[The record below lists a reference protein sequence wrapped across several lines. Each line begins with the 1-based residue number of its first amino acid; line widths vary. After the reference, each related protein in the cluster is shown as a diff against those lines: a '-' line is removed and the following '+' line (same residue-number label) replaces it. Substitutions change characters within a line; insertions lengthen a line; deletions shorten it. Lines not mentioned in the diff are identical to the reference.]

1 MFMMFLLLFI
11 GQNAWCQTVVA
22 SGELDNGITWKVE
35 NNDTGG
41 VYSLTIEGS
50 GDMPD
55 FNVRNPCPWDSYL
68 SNVYSVNI
76 SSDITKIGTG
86 AFFGSAITSIKI
98 PENCKEIGGKAF
110 YRSNL
115 KAVYIPAN
123 VETIGKDAFDYCS
136 NLRLFHYD
144 NSVTSKTVVNLTG
157 ISYSGKLIE
166 RATGTNGSYAKYPSN
181 WERYT
186 HGDQCK
192 GGAWVAECGTKLFF
206 YAEESGA
213 IVNLAAS
220 GRVPA
225 AVTNSPD
232 YHPWRVNCYKYTSL
246 EINKNV
252 ASIAGDELVGYENS
266 DVTKSGFTSMKTI
279 TIENGSGNNYFYL
292 DRYDALY
299 DKEQTKLYLYPA
311 KNTTTEIEIPATV
324 TTIGS
329 GAFYGAKKLKKITF
343 LGTVK
348 TFGQHAFGE
357 ASSLNYMYFTT
368 TTAPS
373 SYNAATFSGVANEG
387 TVVAEA
393 NTDAFRTFTSTIGSN
408 WTFDGETY
416 GPVTA
421 YILNRRLII
430 TGKGAYNT
438 YYANASWYPDRN
450 EITKIIVGE
459 NITDIGGNAFTE
471 CTNVKEITLNNS
483 GTIENGAFK
492 NLKNLTRVNIGT
504 GALVL
509 DAWFDLYP
517 STKKSLPFEGCSKL
531 EYINI
536 EDFASFNNIK
546 GLKYLMDS
554 QYGTKAAKTLLVKGV
569 EHSST
574 STLVIPEGIT
584 KINVDFKYFKN
595 VTRVNIPSTVEKIEG
610 CFSEDTYLTEITI
623 PSTVKDISYGA
634 FNNCTSLKT
643 VTLNNSGTIE
653 GFVFS
658 GCTALTRVNIGTG
671 ALVFKGV
678 YYNETV
684 GFHTPFE
691 GCSNLE
697 YINIE
702 DFASFNNIKGLY
714 YLMDDS
720 YGTKAVKS
728 LLVKG
733 VEHSSTSTLVIP
745 EGITNIIVDFKY
757 FKNVTRVKIPSTV
770 EKIEGCF
777 SEDTYLTEITIPS
790 TVKDISY
797 GAFNNCTSLKTVT
810 LNNSGTI
817 EGFVFSGCT
826 ALTRVNIGTGALV
839 FKGVYYNETVGF
851 HTPFEGCSNLEY
863 INIEDF
869 ASFNNIKGLYYL
881 MDDSYGTKAV
891 KSLLVKGVEHSST
904 STLVIPEGITN
915 IIVDFKYFKNVTR
928 VKIPS
933 TVETLGSCFA
943 GDKYLK
949 EITLPSTVTSV
960 ASDAFKDC
968 TSLETVTLNNKGSI
982 GDSAF
987 RNCKSLGCVNIGKGL
1002 TTIDWTAGD
1011 LTDLYGDKARFPFYG
1026 CPNLSIVNVE
1036 DVNSLFTIKDIKMLT
1051 DSKYGTNACKTL
1063 MVNDAPFDSEDI
1075 LHIPENV
1082 GYFSPSALKYFQNVK
1097 KISLSPNVESVSDFK
1112 DYSYLTDI
1120 ILPRSVKYLE
1130 DNAFYGC
1137 SSLKRI
1143 VCLASEAPSTTAKIA
1158 SNPSKITL
1166 RVPDLCSSVYKSA
1179 NYWKEFNIEE
1189 GSFTRMAGTLT
1200 LKTLAKRDLNGSVSD
1215 KIVYWSS
1222 SNTDYVT
1229 VDNGVISASDFKY
1242 DGTIAPFRGAYITA
1256 LSEDADTYSF
1266 SVRVQPREVV
1276 LTDGNDYKNTVDFEA
1291 EKISYTR
1298 NYKENV
1304 VEKWQAFYV
1313 PFDIEVTDELLEDY
1327 DFAKL
1332 YMVSYYDANDN
1343 GEIEDDEPLR
1353 MTFNKFSAGRVLR
1366 ANMPYFIRV
1375 KSAGTKTIEVTNT
1388 TLKAAANGS
1397 VRCST
1402 TEHEYTL
1409 VGIYEPTYMRGKYGM
1424 AANGGFTYITS
1435 ARTKLGANRWYM
1447 EVKSLTED
1455 GAEFENYARPIE
1467 IFVDGEEAETTG
1479 ITTVED
1485 KAPASQN
1492 EKIFTLDGRQVTN
1505 TDNLPSGIYIIN
1517 GKKVFKK

>member
-1 MFMMFLLLFI
+1 MMFLLLFV
-11 GQNAWCQTVVA
+11 GQNAWSAVVA
-22 SGELDNGITWKVE
+22 SGDLTTTITWKVE
-35 NNDTGG
+35 KLSGVSKLTVSGTG
-41 VYSLTIEGS
+41 E
-50 GDMPD
+50 MPD
-55 FNVRNPCPWDSYL
+55 YTSFTAVPWADLRNTISILEIGDGITNIGNYAFNG
-68 SNVYSVNI
+68 I
-76 SSDITKIGTG
+76 AITKVAIPSSCKKIGMY
-86 AFFGSAITSIKI
+86 
-98 PENCKEIGGKAF
+98 AF
-110 YRSNL
+110 YGC
-115 KAVYIPAN
+115 KKMTDIYIPAS
-123 VETIGKDAFDYCS
+123 VVTIGTSAVSNCS
-136 NLRLFHYD
+136 KLGFVHYD
-144 NSVTSKTVVNLTG
+144 DRCSSRTALNLSSCAKTG
-157 ISYSGKLIE
+157 RLIE
-166 RATGTNGSYAKYPSN
+166 KSGTGDSYANVPEG
-181 WERYT
+181 WEYYT
-186 HGDQCK
+186 HGVQCY
-192 GGAWVAECGTKLFF
+192 GGAWVAENTDQTKLFF
-206 YAEESGA
+206 YAQNPGA
-213 IVNLAAS
+213 TVNYAVA
-220 GRVPA
+220 GRVP
-225 AVTNSPD
+225 SPTRRLD
-232 YHPWRVNCYKYTSL
+232 PEYHPWRANCSKYTSL
-246 EINKNV
+246 EIDKNI
-252 ASIAGDELVGYENS
+252 ASIDDFEFLGYEDS
-266 DVTKSGFTSMKTI
+266 DVTKMGYTNMQTI
-279 TIENGSGNNYFYL
+279 TVQSGNSYFVVGE
-292 DRYDALY
+292 DGALY
-299 DKEQTKLYLYPA
+299 DKSKTTVYLYPA
-311 KNTTTEIEIPATV
+311 KSTATNIEIPATV
-324 TTIGS
+324 TTIRP
-329 GAFYGAKKLKKITF
+329 GAFYGAKNLQKIDF
-343 LGTVK
+343 LGTISLIN
-348 TFGQHAFGE
+348 TYAF
-357 ASSLNYMYFTT
+357 AQTSSLSSLNFATD
-368 TTAPS
+368 TAP
-373 SYNAATFSGVANEG
+373 ATTVSTAFTGVARG
-387 TVVAEA
+387 GVVFASVE
-393 NTDAFRTFTSTIGSN
+393 TDAFKIFTSQVGSG

-595 VTRVNIPSTVEKIEG
+595 VTRV
-610 CFSEDTYLTEITI
+610 
-623 PSTVKDISYGA
+623 
-634 FNNCTSLKT
+634 
-643 VTLNNSGTIE
+643 
-653 GFVFS
+653 
-658 GCTALTRVNIGTG
+658 
-671 ALVFKGV
+671 
-678 YYNETV
+678 
-684 GFHTPFE
+684 
-691 GCSNLE
+691 
-697 YINIE
+697 
-702 DFASFNNIKGLY
+702 
-714 YLMDDS
+714 
-720 YGTKAVKS
+720 
-728 LLVKG
+728 
-733 VEHSSTSTLVIP
+733 
-745 EGITNIIVDFKY
+745 
-757 FKNVTRVKIPSTV
+757 KIPSTV

-790 TVKDISY
+790 TVKDISHV
-797 GAFNNCTSLKTVT
+797 AFKNCTSLKTVT

-1002 TTIDWTAGD
+1002 TTIDWTTGD

-1036 DVNSLFTIKDIKMLT
+1036 DVNSLFTIKGIQMLT

-1266 SVRVQPREVV
+1266 RVSVQPREVV

>member
-1 MFMMFLLLFI
+1 M
-11 GQNAWCQTVVA
+11 A

-35 NNDTGG
+35 NNGTGG

-166 RATGTNGSYAKYPSN
+166 KSTGTNGSYAKYPSN

-225 AVTNSPD
+225 AATNSPD

-252 ASIAGDELVGYENS
+252 ASIAGNELMGYENS

-292 DRYDALY
+292 DRYGALY

-492 NLKNLTRVNIGT
+492 NFKNLTRVNIGT

-623 PSTVKDISYGA
+623 PSTVKDISYAA
-634 FNNCTSLKT
+634 FKNCTSLKT

-684 GFHTPFE
+684 GF
-691 GCSNLE
+691 
-697 YINIE
+697 
-702 DFASFNNIKGLY
+702 
-714 YLMDDS
+714 
-720 YGTKAVKS
+720 
-728 LLVKG
+728 
-733 VEHSSTSTLVIP
+733 
-745 EGITNIIVDFKY
+745 
-757 FKNVTRVKIPSTV
+757 R
-770 EKIEGCF
+770 
-777 SEDTYLTEITIPS
+777 
-790 TVKDISY
+790 
-797 GAFNNCTSLKTVT
+797 
-810 LNNSGTI
+810 
-817 EGFVFSGCT
+817 
-826 ALTRVNIGTGALV
+826 
-839 FKGVYYNETVGF
+839 
-851 HTPFEGCSNLEY
+851 TPFEGCSNLEY

-1036 DVNSLFTIKDIKMLT
+1036 DVNSLFTIKGIQMLT

-1291 EKISYTR
+1291 EKIGYTR

-1366 ANMPYFIRV
+1366 ANMPYFVRV

>member
-11 GQNAWCQTVVA
+11 GQNAWSAVVA

-35 NNDTGG
+35 NNGTGG

-166 RATGTNGSYAKYPSN
+166 KSTGTNGSYAKYPSN
-181 WERYT
+181 WEHYT
-186 HGDQCK
+186 HEEQCK

-252 ASIAGDELVGYENS
+252 ASIAGDELMGYENS

-292 DRYDALY
+292 DRYGALY

-492 NLKNLTRVNIGT
+492 NFKNLTRVNIGT
-504 GALVL
+504 GALVI

-595 VTRVNIPSTVEKIEG
+595 VTRVKIPSTVEKIEG

-623 PSTVKDISYGA
+623 PSTVKDISYAA
-634 FNNCTSLKT
+634 FKNCTSLKT

-684 GFHTPFE
+684 GF
-691 GCSNLE
+691 
-697 YINIE
+697 
-702 DFASFNNIKGLY
+702 
-714 YLMDDS
+714 
-720 YGTKAVKS
+720 
-728 LLVKG
+728 
-733 VEHSSTSTLVIP
+733 
-745 EGITNIIVDFKY
+745 
-757 FKNVTRVKIPSTV
+757 R
-770 EKIEGCF
+770 
-777 SEDTYLTEITIPS
+777 
-790 TVKDISY
+790 
-797 GAFNNCTSLKTVT
+797 
-810 LNNSGTI
+810 
-817 EGFVFSGCT
+817 
-826 ALTRVNIGTGALV
+826 
-839 FKGVYYNETVGF
+839 
-851 HTPFEGCSNLEY
+851 TPFEGCSNLEY

-1002 TTIDWTAGD
+1002 TTIDWTTGD

-1036 DVNSLFTIKDIKMLT
+1036 DVNSLFTIKGIQMLT

-1215 KIVYWSS
+1215 KIVFWSS

-1266 SVRVQPREVV
+1266 RVSVQPREVV

>member
-770 EKIEGCF
+770 E
-777 SEDTYLTEITIPS
+777 
-790 TVKDISY
+790 
-797 GAFNNCTSLKTVT
+797 
-810 LNNSGTI
+810 
-817 EGFVFSGCT
+817 
-826 ALTRVNIGTGALV
+826 
-839 FKGVYYNETVGF
+839 
-851 HTPFEGCSNLEY
+851 
-863 INIEDF
+863 
-869 ASFNNIKGLYYL
+869 
-881 MDDSYGTKAV
+881 
-891 KSLLVKGVEHSST
+891 
-904 STLVIPEGITN
+904 
-915 IIVDFKYFKNVTR
+915 
-928 VKIPS
+928 
-933 TVETLGSCFA
+933 TLGSCFA

-1455 GAEFENYARPIE
+1455 GGEFENYARPIE

>member
-1 MFMMFLLLFI
+1 MKKFYKMFMMFLLLFI
-11 GQNAWCQTVVA
+11 GQNAWSAVVA

-35 NNDTGG
+35 NNGTGG

-166 RATGTNGSYAKYPSN
+166 KSTGTNGSYAKYPSN

-225 AVTNSPD
+225 AATNSPD

-252 ASIAGDELVGYENS
+252 ASIAGNELMGYENS

-292 DRYDALY
+292 DRYGALY

-492 NLKNLTRVNIGT
+492 NFKNLTRVNIGT
-504 GALVL
+504 GALVI

-595 VTRVNIPSTVEKIEG
+595 VTRVKIPSTVEKIEG

-623 PSTVKDISYGA
+623 PSTVKDISYAA
-634 FNNCTSLKT
+634 FKNCTSLKT

-684 GFHTPFE
+684 GFRTPFE

-770 EKIEGCF
+770 K
-777 SEDTYLTEITIPS
+777 
-790 TVKDISY
+790 
-797 GAFNNCTSLKTVT
+797 
-810 LNNSGTI
+810 
-817 EGFVFSGCT
+817 
-826 ALTRVNIGTGALV
+826 
-839 FKGVYYNETVGF
+839 
-851 HTPFEGCSNLEY
+851 
-863 INIEDF
+863 
-869 ASFNNIKGLYYL
+869 
-881 MDDSYGTKAV
+881 
-891 KSLLVKGVEHSST
+891 
-904 STLVIPEGITN
+904 
-915 IIVDFKYFKNVTR
+915 
-928 VKIPS
+928 
-933 TVETLGSCFA
+933 TLGSCFA

-1291 EKISYTR
+1291 EKIGYTR

-1455 GAEFENYARPIE
+1455 GGEFENYARPIE

>member
-1 MFMMFLLLFI
+1 MKNFYKMFMLFLLLFI
-11 GQNAWCQTVVA
+11 GQNAWCAVVA

-35 NNDTGG
+35 NNGTGG

-166 RATGTNGSYAKYPSN
+166 KSTGTNGSYAKYPSN

-252 ASIAGDELVGYENS
+252 ASIAGNELVGYENS

-292 DRYDALY
+292 DRYGALY

-408 WTFDGETY
+408 WTFDGESY

-504 GALVL
+504 GALVI

-595 VTRVNIPSTVEKIEG
+595 VTRV
-610 CFSEDTYLTEITI
+610 
-623 PSTVKDISYGA
+623 
-634 FNNCTSLKT
+634 
-643 VTLNNSGTIE
+643 
-653 GFVFS
+653 
-658 GCTALTRVNIGTG
+658 
-671 ALVFKGV
+671 
-678 YYNETV
+678 
-684 GFHTPFE
+684 
-691 GCSNLE
+691 
-697 YINIE
+697 
-702 DFASFNNIKGLY
+702 
-714 YLMDDS
+714 
-720 YGTKAVKS
+720 
-728 LLVKG
+728 
-733 VEHSSTSTLVIP
+733 
-745 EGITNIIVDFKY
+745 
-757 FKNVTRVKIPSTV
+757 KIPSTV

-790 TVKDISY
+790 TVKDISHA
-797 GAFNNCTSLKTVT
+797 AFKNCTSLKTAT

-817 EGFVFSGCT
+817 EGYVFSGCT

-851 HTPFEGCSNLEY
+851 RTPFEGCSNLEY

-1036 DVNSLFTIKDIKMLT
+1036 DVNSLFTIKGIKMLT